1 MTTRIEFRTAEL
13 LNALELCA
21 QRDAIPAPVARLQ
34 YVSQSAVAIHR
45 LSPDKVSVRVEIQCT
60 VSDHFADIP
69 LPVLDALKVVKSIKR
84 ETLTVS
90 VSLNGPI
97 LVQTAGVK
105 TKINQGDG
113 ELISPQVSPPDFADC
128 QEFSAEQAAEIMA
141 AVGQV
146 AYCVSTDD
154 ARPNIAGAYIGDRV
168 CVGTDGHRLA
178 KTTHSTPIEGPGYI
192 VPLDSVRMYQS
203 GATMKLSPNGLV
215 FETPSVLLIG
225 KVIDGKFPNF
235 NQVIPD
241 AGKYNPA
248 TIPVAE
254 LAELLRAVSPTLYA
268 KTKNAKLELK
278 DSAISLTTVNPDS
291 GETVAD
297 SACVYIGPRVVAGF
311 NHEYLRDVCTALRNP
326 GGEMELRINDALSPA
341 LFTASG
347 FIGEGAIH
355 IVMPMR
361 L

>member
-1 MTTRIEFRTAEL
+1 MTRIEFRTADL

-34 YVSQSAVAIHR
+34 YVSPWAVAIHR
-45 LSPDKVSVRVEIQCT
+45 LSPDKVSVRAEIQCT
-60 VSDHFADIP
+60 VPDYFADVP

-84 ETLTVS
+84 EKLTVS
-90 VSLNGPI
+90 VSLNDPI
-97 LVQTAGVK
+97 LIQTTGVK
-105 TKINQGDG
+105 TKINQGDA
-113 ELISPQVSPPDFADC
+113 ELISPQVLPPEFHGW
-128 QEFSAEQAAEIMA
+128 QEFSAEQAAEIMT
-141 AVGQV
+141 AVGHI
-146 AYCVSTDD
+146 AYCVSADD
-154 ARPNIAGAYIGDRV
+154 ARPHIAGAYIGDRV

-178 KTTHSTPIEGPGYI
+178 KATHSTPIDGPGYI

-203 GATMKLSPNGLV
+203 GATMKLSPNGVV
-215 FETPSVLLIG
+215 FETPSTLLIG

-241 AGKYNPA
+241 AGKYTPA
-248 TIPVAE
+248 TMPVAE
-254 LAELLRAVSPTLYA
+254 LAELLRAVAPTLYA
-268 KTKNAKLELK
+268 KTKNAKMELK

-297 SACVYIGPRVVAGF
+297 SECEYTGPRVVAGF
-311 NHEYLRDVCTALRNP
+311 NHDYLRDVCTALRGAP
-326 GGEMELRINDALSPA
+326 GGTIEIRVNDALSPA

-355 IVMPMR
+355 VVMPMR
-361 L
+361 I